1 LADPQTPEESRMR
14 PSRFRWFI
22 IFLLFAISVINY
34 IDRAAISYSIPQ
46 IERDLSL
53 SPVIVVLIFY
63 HPDRDRP
70 KPMLE
75 L

>member
-1 LADPQTPEESRMR
+1 MR

-22 IFLLFAISVINY
+22 IFLLFAISDINY
-34 IDRAAISYSIPQ
+34 IDPAAISYSIPQ

-53 SPVIVVLIFY
+53 SPVIVVLIFH
-63 HPDRDRP
+63 HPDRDQP

>member
-1 LADPQTPEESRMR
+1 MR

-22 IFLLFAISVINY
+22 IFLLFAISDINY
-34 IDRAAISYSIPQ
+34 IDPAAISYSIPQ
-46 IERDLSL
+46 IEGDLSL
-53 SPVIVVLIFY
+53 SPVIVVLIFH

>member
-1 LADPQTPEESRMR
+1 LRSATSTT
-14 PSRFRWFI
+14 
-22 IFLLFAISVINY
+22 
-34 IDRAAISYSIPQ
+34 AISYSIPQ

-53 SPVIVVLIFY
+53 SPVIVVLIFH
-63 HPDRDRP
+63 HPDRDQP